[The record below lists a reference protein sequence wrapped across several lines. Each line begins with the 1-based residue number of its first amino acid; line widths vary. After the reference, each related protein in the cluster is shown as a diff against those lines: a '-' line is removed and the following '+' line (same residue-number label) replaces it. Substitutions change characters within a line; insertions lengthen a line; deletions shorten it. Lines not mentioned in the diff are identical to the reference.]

1 MGLLLIVMSTV
12 SAAVLGVE
20 PGSGRLAFALPS
32 SLHTVEGQALGF
44 SGKLDTDRLNGRLT
58 VDPAALTTGL
68 GPRDSRMAGYC
79 LETARYPTIELV
91 VTRIEGAVA
100 GLRSGAGAGTVTLS
114 GTLTIRDVERPV
126 AIPATYAWEGDN
138 LRMKGRHDMK
148 WSDWNIPDP
157 STLLS
162 KAGSELTVSFDVLA
176 RPS

>member
-1 MGLLLIVMSTV
+1 MGLVLIAMATA
-12 SAAVLGVE
+12 SAAILGVE
-20 PGSGRLAFALPS
+20 PGSGRLAFSLPA
-32 SLHTVEGQALGF
+32 SLHTVEGQALAF
-44 SGKLDTDRLNGRLT
+44 AGKLDTERLTGTLT
-58 VDPAALTTGL
+58 VDPTALTTGL
-68 GPRDSRMAGYC
+68 GPRDSRMVGHC
-79 LETARYPTIELV
+79 LEAAEYPTIQLV

-100 GLRSGAGAGTVTLS
+100 GLRSGAGAGAVTLT